1 MKSKI
6 YLLIIVMMGTFAQ
19 SCDEYLTEDLVSDV
33 SASSYYTTV
42 DGFEDAVRATYWW
55 MKPFFGPERG
65 FSMSV
70 FGTDTYTNGADG
82 SHKTLNFYDGA
93 LNPTQAFVRDT
104 WFDFYR
110 GINQA
115 NAVLNRGQE
124 LQIAENL
131 KTTRFAEVRFLR
143 ALYYYMLTSH
153 YGDVHLTLEETEG
166 IEIEAN
172 RTSVAEVYTQA
183 IIPDLEYAIANLPD
197 SQSDFGRATKPA
209 AQFLLGKALLRRSY
223 KSFAEANDASRAESL
238 FTSVI
243 NDYGFE
249 LLPDFAD
256 LFVIGNEQ
264 HSEII
269 FSVQNSKSQVDEGLD
284 PEGHRGHLYF
294 LFEYDVRPGMAR
306 DGANGRPWK
315 RFRPTDFTLG
325 LWDRNVDA
333 RYDKSFKH
341 AWISNNAGNIPTWTA
356 EDAAAGYVD
365 GSLVGQPKFT
375 VGDTALFIPGPQL
388 EDEYDARRIAST
400 RYTVYT
406 YENDYCPDCNQR
418 ERIFP
423 SLNKWIDDT
432 RPDRQKT
439 QGQRDYI
446 LMRLA
451 EAYLLRAE
459 ARLKQG
465 GADKLQGAA
474 DDINV
479 VRRRAAVKPGDRI
492 LNRPATEDKTADMEI
507 TAADVTLDFILDERA
522 RELIGEGHRW
532 MDLTRTNKLVE
543 RVRLYNPQAAG
554 NIQDF
559 HTVRP
564 IPQTQIDR
572 TVGGYP
578 QNPGY
583 Q

>member
-1 MKSKI
+1 MLGI
-6 YLLIIVMMGTFAQ
+6 FTQ
-19 SCDEYLTEDLVSDV
+19 SCDEYLTEELVSDV
-33 SASSYYTTV
+33 SASSYYTTES
-42 DGFEDAVRATYWW
+42 GFEDAVRATYWW

-65 FSMSV
+65 FTMSV

-82 SHKTLNFYDGA
+82 GHKTLNFYDGA
-93 LNPTQAFVRDT
+93 LNPTQGFVRDT
-104 WFDFYR
+104 WRDFYR

-124 LQIAENL
+124 LEISEEL
-131 KTTRFAEVRFLR
+131 KNTRFAEVRFLR
-143 ALYYYMLTSH
+143 AFYYFMLTSH

-172 RTSVAEVYTQA
+172 RTSIAEVYNQA

-209 AQFLLGKALLRRSY
+209 AEMLLGKALLRRSY
-223 KSFAEANDASRAESL
+223 RADAQGGDAAQAETL
-238 FTSVI
+238 FSNVI
-243 NDYGFE
+243 NNYDFA
-249 LLPDFAD
+249 LLDDFAD

-294 LFEYDVRPGMAR
+294 LMEYDVRPGMLR
-306 DGANGRPWK
+306 DVANGRPWK

-341 AWISNNAGNIPTWTA
+341 AWISNNAGNIPTWTS

-365 GSLVGQPKFT
+365 ASMVDQPKFT

-388 EDEYDARRIAST
+388 EDAYDARRIGST

-406 YENDYCPDCNQR
+406 YANEYCPDCNQR

-439 QGQRDYI
+439 QGQRDFI

-451 EAYLLRAE
+451 DTYLLRAE

-465 GADKLQGAA
+465 DTDGAA
-474 DDINV
+474 EDINV

-492 LNRPATEDKTADMEI
+492 MNMVASEDKSAEI
-507 TAADVTLDFILDERA
+507 EISASDVDLDFILDERA
-522 RELIGEGHRW
+522 RELVGEGHRW

-543 RVRLYNPQAAG
+543 RVRLYNPEAAS

-564 IPQTQIDR
+564 IPQDQIDR

>member
-65 FSMSV
+65 FTMSV

-82 SHKTLNFYDGA
+82 GHKTLNRYDGA
-93 LNPTQAFVRDT
+93 LNPTQGFVRDT
-104 WFDFYR
+104 WRDFYK

-124 LQIAENL
+124 LEIAENL

-172 RTSVAEVYTQA
+172 RTSVAEVYNQA

-223 KSFAEANDASRAESL
+223 KSFAEGNDASRAESL
-238 FTSVI
+238 LTSVI

-294 LFEYDVRPGMAR
+294 LFEYDVRPGMLR
-306 DGANGRPWK
+306 DINNGRPWK
-315 RFRPTDFTLG
+315 RFRPTDFTLT

-341 AWISNNAGNIPTWTA
+341 AWISNNAGNIPEWTA
-356 EDAAAGYVD
+356 DDAAAGYVD

-406 YENDYCPDCNQR
+406 YENDYCQTCNQK

-465 GADKLQGAA
+465 NAEGAA
-474 DDINV
+474 ADINV
-479 VRRRAAVKPGDRI
+479 VRARGAVKPGDRI
-492 LNRPATEDKTADMEI
+492 LNRIATNDGTAAMQI
-507 TAADVTLDFILDERA
+507 TAGDVTLDFILDERA

-543 RVRLYNPQAAG
+543 RVRLYNPEAAD

-564 IPQTQIDR
+564 IPQNQIDR
-572 TVGGYP
+572 TQGGYP
-578 QNPGY
+578 QNTGY